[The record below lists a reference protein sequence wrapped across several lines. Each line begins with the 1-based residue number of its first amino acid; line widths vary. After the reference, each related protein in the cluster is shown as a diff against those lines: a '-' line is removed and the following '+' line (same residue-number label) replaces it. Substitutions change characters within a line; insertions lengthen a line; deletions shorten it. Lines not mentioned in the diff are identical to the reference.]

1 MQVMAKTPITTATTV
16 ADEILKIAKRKGKSL
31 TPMQLMKLVYIAH
44 GWSLAILN
52 QDLFSDRI
60 EAWKYGPVIPT
71 LYQATK
77 RFGRNAIPHELIE
90 DHVPSRLPVEVQS
103 FLEDVFSKYGH
114 LSGISLSNLT
124 HRPGS
129 PWDKRY
135 RDGVMNI
142 EIPDDIIREHY
153 VSKLH
158 EREGSSAT

>member
-1 MQVMAKTPITTATTV
+1 MVAIPITTATTV
-16 ADEILKIAKRKGKSL
+16 ADEMLKIAKRQGRSL
-31 TPMQLMKLVYIAH
+31 TPMQLMKIVYIAH

-52 QDLFSDRI
+52 RDLFSDRI

-77 RFGRNAIPHELIE
+77 RFGRDPIPHNLIE
-90 DHVPSRLPVEVQS
+90 DGEPSPLPGDVQA
-103 FLEDVFSKYGH
+103 FLEDIFSKYGH

-129 PWDKRY
+129 PWDQRF

-142 EIPDDIIREHY
+142 EIPDDLIKDHY
-153 VSKLH
+153 LGKLN
-158 EREGSSAT
+158 ERHGSSAS

>member
-1 MQVMAKTPITTATTV
+1 MCTTPITTATTV
-16 ADEILKIAKRKGKSL
+16 ADEILKIAKRHDTTL

-44 GWSLAILN
+44 GWSLAILDR
-52 QDLFSDRI
+52 DLFSDKI

-77 RFGRNAIPHELIE
+77 RFGREPIPFHLIE
-90 DHVPSRLPVEVQS
+90 DDEPSPLEQDVQE

-129 PWDKRY
+129 PWDQRF

-142 EIPDDIIREHY
+142 EIPDDLIREHY
-153 VSKLH
+153 LGKLN
-158 EREGSSAT
+158 ERQRSPAS

>member
-1 MQVMAKTPITTATTV
+1 MATMPITTATTV
-16 ADEILKIAKRKGKSL
+16 ADEILKIAKRRDTSL

-52 QDLFSDRI
+52 RDLFSDRI

-77 RFGRNAIPHELIE
+77 RFGREPIPSHLIE
-90 DHVPSRLPVEVQS
+90 DDEPSPLEHDVQE

-114 LSGISLSNLT
+114 LSGINLSNLT

-129 PWDKRY
+129 PWDQRF
-135 RDGVMNI
+135 RDGEINI
-142 EIPDDIIREHY
+142 EIPDDLIREHY
-153 VSKLH
+153 LGKLND
-158 EREGSSAT
+158 RQRSPAS

>member
-1 MQVMAKTPITTATTV
+1 MVSQPITTATTV
-16 ADEILKIAKRKGKSL
+16 ADEILKIAKRRGKSL

-52 QDLFSDRI
+52 RDLFSDRI

-77 RFGRNAIPHELIE
+77 RFGRAAIPHDLIE
-90 DHVPSRLPVEVQS
+90 DDEGSRLPIDVQA

-114 LSGISLSNLT
+114 LSGVSLSNLT

-129 PWDKRY
+129 PWDQRF

-142 EIPDDIIREHY
+142 EIPDDIIKDHY
-153 VSKLH
+153 LGKLN
-158 EREGSSAT
+158 ERYRSPAS